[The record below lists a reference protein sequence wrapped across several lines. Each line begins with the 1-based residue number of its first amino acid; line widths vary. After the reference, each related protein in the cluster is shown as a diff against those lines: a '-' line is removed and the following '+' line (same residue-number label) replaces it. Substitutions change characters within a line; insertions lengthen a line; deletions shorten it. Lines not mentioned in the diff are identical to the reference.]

1 MQYYP
6 TETEIDRSK
15 STTPPN
21 EQKHESPSK
30 RRRRKSKQSSRS
42 QRYDLS
48 MTPSLIPLSPFWLLF
63 FRSTSDKGYKSDSS
77 QFRSKSQ
84 ATNQTPSPLSSLSD
98 AEEIHELN
106 EQFTAATTHTS
117 SSSNS
122 RSPRKRSKNS
132 SRLSKV
138 TNNNEP
144 PLYRVKTRIGEHNFQ
159 SMASLS

>member
-48 MTPSLIPLSPFWLLF
+48 MTHYSYHCHLSDFFF

-122 RSPRKRSKNS
+122 RSPRKRSKHS

-138 TNNNEP
+138 TNNSEP